1 MGISPKWSACR
12 ASESARR
19 IIRCW
24 VPIAP
29 HLARLREYSTR
40 CESARPGAPSTGSFA
55 DIVPS
60 ATSDDQLSRW
70 VDALKARHLES
81 LTFTELRKSVV
92 ALSRIYVQARARL
105 DSGGALD
112 GAGKR
117 AAFACFYAPL
127 HFLTVRE
134 VVNRLEADA
143 AVSKRIVDLGCG
155 LAAAGAAWATLC
167 ARQPPVIGCDVSS
180 WAVSEARHTLRHF
193 GLRGKILRRAIAAAP
208 SVRGGDGV
216 VAAFAVNELSQGE
229 RSALLGRLLD
239 AHGHGASVLVIEPIS
254 RQIAPWWD
262 EWREA
267 ASSTGGRDDE
277 WRLAVSLPPFLAE
290 LDRASGLDHSEL
302 TARSLF
308 WGQS

>member
-1 MGISPKWSACR
+1 
-12 ASESARR
+12 
-19 IIRCW
+19 
-24 VPIAP
+24 V
-29 HLARLREYSTR
+29 LST
-40 CESARPGAPSTGSFA
+40 
-55 DIVPS
+55 
-60 ATSDDQLSRW
+60 TSDDHLSRW

-81 LTFTELRKSVV
+81 LTFTELRKSIV
-92 ALSRIYVQARARL
+92 ALSRIYVQARSRL

-117 AAFACFYAPL
+117 AAFACFYTPL
-127 HFLTVRE
+127 HFLAVRE
-134 VVNRLEADA
+134 IVNRLEANA

-167 ARQPPVIGCDVSS
+167 ARQPAVIGYDVHS
-180 WAVSEARHTLRHF
+180 WAVSEARHTLSHF
-193 GLRGKILRRAIAAAP
+193 GLAGKILRRAIADAP
-208 SVRGGDGV
+208 SVRGGDAI

-229 RSALLGRLLD
+229 RAALLRRLLV
-239 AHGHGASVLVIEPIS
+239 AHVRGASVLVIEPIS
-254 RQIAPWWD
+254 RRISPWWD

-267 ASSTGGRDDE
+267 AGSTGGRDDE

-308 WGQS
+308 WSQSLTT